1 MEKSTKSE
9 FVSQT
14 DILKDTIHIEKVK
27 EIKKKNEK
35 VDRRLARLGNWVD
48 FHFLERCSTVLTNG
62 TPYMIR
68 GISYLDLY
76 ACIVFD

>member
-35 VDRRLARLGNWVD
+35 VDRRLARLGKGVN
-48 FHFLERCSTVLTNG
+48 FG
-62 TPYMIR
+62 
-68 GISYLDLY
+68 
-76 ACIVFD
+76 VFNV